1 MAGDPTIG
9 GPVNGRMGRR
19 VTFLAR
25 RPAPLILAA
34 LVALAAFLLVATGP
48 ATADPSIA
56 SKREQAQAVLA
67 QIQDLDSKLGHAS
80 EAYNLANIQLGQID
94 ADLQTN
100 GRHLVI
106 ARSSLGAAQTHIA
119 KRLRA
124 LYINGDSGGA
134 VEVILGAKS
143 LDDLL
148 DRLDMAERVGGQ
160 DAQVLKD
167 VRRFRNEVRKR
178 GAQLRRDRVRQAQV
192 VAERAAQK
200 RAIEGQLAERQRL
213 VASIRD
219 EIARMEAAEA
229 RRQAELE
236 RQARARLEAATA
248 ARASARQQ
256 TLDVSSG
263 PVTDFPTDGTSAA
276 PTLPAAPAAK
286 YGGVVGIAMQYLG
299 TPYVWGGASPSGFDC
314 SGFVMYV
321 YAQLGISVPHNA
333 AAQYGS
339 VGVYVSSD
347 QLEPGDLVFFDGLG
361 HVGIYIGGGQFIH
374 SPHTGDVVKISSLS
388 ESWYASTYVGAKRVT

>member
-1 MAGDPTIG
+1 
-9 GPVNGRMGRR
+9 V
-19 VTFLAR
+19 
-25 RPAPLILAA
+25 
-34 LVALAAFLLVATGP
+34 
-48 ATADPSIA
+48 
-56 SKREQAQAVLA
+56 
-67 QIQDLDSKLGHAS
+67 
-80 EAYNLANIQLGQID
+80 
-94 ADLQTN
+94 
-100 GRHLVI
+100 
-106 ARSSLGAAQTHIA
+106 HIA

-167 VRRFRNEVRKR
+167 VRRFRNEVRTR
-178 GAQLRRDRVRQAQV
+178 GAQLRSDRARQAQV

-200 RAIEGQLAERQRL
+200 RWIEGQLAERQRL

-219 EIARMEAAEA
+219 EIARMEAAER

-248 ARASARQQ
+248 LRASTRQQ

-263 PVTDFPTDGTSAA
+263 PATDFPADGTSAS
-276 PTLPAAPAAK
+276 PSVAAPPPSK

-299 TPYVWGGASPSGFDC
+299 IPYVWGGASPSGFDC
-314 SGFVMYV
+314 SGFAMYV
-321 YAQLGISVPHNA
+321 YAQVGISLPHNA
-333 AAQYGS
+333 AMQYGS
-339 VGVYVSSD
+339 VGVPVSRD
-347 QLEPGDLVFFDGLG
+347 DLQAGDLVFFDGLG
-361 HVGIYIGGGQFIH
+361 HMGIYIGGGQFIH
-374 SPHTGDVVKISSLS
+374 APHTGDVVKISSLYD
-388 ESWYASTYVGAKRVT
+388 SWYASTYYGAKRVL